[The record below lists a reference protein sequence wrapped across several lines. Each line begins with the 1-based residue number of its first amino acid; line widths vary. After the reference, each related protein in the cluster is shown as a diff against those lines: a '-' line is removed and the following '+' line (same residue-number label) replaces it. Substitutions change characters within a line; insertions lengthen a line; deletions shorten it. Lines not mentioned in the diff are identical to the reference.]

1 MATRGNLSNWH
12 VADASSPLTS
22 TLSTRRNLD
31 ILDNAREPLEAVSEE
46 GEDYE
51 LEDDDEEEA
60 DDEYDGLANEMA
72 IDEDIP
78 EEARA
83 EIEFYN
89 RYLVQPSTQRGI
101 HLRDEVERR
110 QRVNDASL
118 GEPDRLLQNSFY
130 NSNGTVSNTHRPH
143 VSRASLAAEG
153 LARRQGSTDSPHG
166 LQETPRRRTV
176 SSGVGSNRQGRTSP
190 ERREPDSVHLERYLA
205 EATVW
210 TLGDQRL
217 FPGIDPAR
225 LPPFIEVDE
234 SHELGG
240 GVELI
245 SQPLARYTSLNDDS
259 PLLPESLA
267 SRNTIPNLAR
277 RPVIEHPFS
286 PLNLG
291 TSVPDATERSLPA
304 GDNIANGSLERTS
317 ESSPGPQLPP
327 PITDTS
333 RPRKRRKSA
342 RARATG
348 DPALQ
353 PGTSR
358 TPSLGDMTRRPWRRR
373 RRPAN
378 LTVDEVAPPPSL
390 VQRPDGGAGVF
401 VQRRATPQTNDTEN
415 RPSLGRRASTS
426 ASSSPGPFQPNR
438 ELLVRAPRALS
449 AFDAALIEAANA
461 RNGRR
466 DYGLTL
472 DQIAETMRLRDYES
486 LSQHSVRVPTEQKHL
501 LPPLKHCRSRHLIF
515 TSELIPR
522 TFVAQK
528 RRDILGIFKN
538 KAPYVPACISW
549 IPGKPKIQYHITTSH
564 QPLRSS
570 SPPRFQSK
578 NRRGG
583 SLKELPV
590 EIFEQIARYCS
601 HDTLKK
607 MRLVNRDFETKL
619 SNRVFGTSVVP
630 FNLGIYGM
638 MVHDSPAKADADT
651 ERKGKAGKSSQNF
664 SAKEV
669 DDGMKIFKAWG
680 NNVKKFAMAFEVDE
694 EQLCNHPKKGKYEL
708 HTTFWGPY
716 KWPHPFYSR
725 YEVVEGLEKKAD
737 EFSCMSLALSYLKE
751 VRELGLSLDSG
762 LGRIAGPDIS
772 DRARIFQEKPRI
784 FGHSHPFHDLDA
796 KREWASKLHELGLHN
811 QKYEVDG
818 RKIHTAEGPL
828 PRNAY
833 GLYECTVHLGST
845 QSFLTFS
852 DCDGSTMG
860 KETLIFGGTNLSTI
874 PPSPRFIPNPLHHI
888 RNLEQGTKDS
898 PFKSASL
905 VPNNLTTAQKEW
917 LLETEWAQR
926 AFLSSYCMALTDN
939 SQTFMNVESLTIA
952 KLSSRYLASL
962 QRDDFWK
969 ALPNLNSLTI
979 KVSADFRD
987 IQKTDSGVVEAPDI
1001 IPSKAA
1007 IPFYNL
1013 IEACIAKISSIRTLV
1028 LGYFGGGEHEVGIF
1042 GRNQHVLPAPLY
1054 DLTNHSNSDIPSVLS
1069 LPYVEHL
1076 TLTNCWIA
1084 PATLISL
1091 VQEATPEMRTLT
1103 LDSVS
1108 LTTHY
1113 AGNEREPSPLE
1124 NGVSPVPNGFPR
1136 LYDPKLGNLWAN
1148 RGYTPDPNAH
1158 RDHHWLVTGGR
1169 KGSWRDVIDKITPGP
1184 TIDLLRYA
1192 YQHIDVVPELR
1203 TSPLERID
1211 FISCGYVRLPNQ
1223 PGLDQDG
1230 IGEVIIRPSIAALE
1244 KRAMDLIPVMMHRN
1258 TDLLLGQIVPLLAP
1272 EEHIVFRD
1280 CFPMTIGWG
1289 DNYTKYHNHEDGQ
1302 PTGGSGRFSGH
1313 VDKLI
1318 FGDDDRAAAVDNGS
1332 HQARRLHALQN
1343 RYYTGYVPWPRVTDE
1358 DVRTYENG
1366 NRNRDEE
1373 LAGLMRG
1380 FQ

>member
-12 VADASSPLTS
+12 IADPTSSLTS
-22 TLSTRRNLD
+22 TSGTRRDLV
-31 ILDNAREPLEAVSEE
+31 ILEHTREPLDGNVSEE
-46 GEDYE
+46 TEDFE
-51 LEDDDEEEA
+51 LENDDEEEA
-60 DDEYDGLANEMA
+60 DNEYDGSADEMV
-72 IDEDIP
+72 IDEEMP

-83 EIEFYN
+83 EIEYFN
-89 RYLVQPSTQRGI
+89 RHYAHTRTQRGV
-101 HLRDEVERR
+101 HFRDEVERR
-110 QRVNDASL
+110 QRMNDTAW
-118 GEPDRLLQNSFY
+118 GEREPDRLLQNPFY
-130 NSNGTVSNTHRPH
+130 NSNTTVSNIHRPH
-143 VSRASLAAEG
+143 VSDPRLAREA
-153 LARRQGSTDSPHG
+153 LARRQGSSDPPHG
-166 LQETPRRRTV
+166 LQEPPRRRIV
-176 SSGVGSNRQGRTSP
+176 SSGDGINRQGRTST
-190 ERREPDSVHLERYLA
+190 ERREPDPSAIDRYLA
-205 EATVW
+205 EAPVW
-210 TLGDQRL
+210 TLRNQRAY
-217 FPGIDPAR
+217 PGIDPAR

-234 SHELGG
+234 SHELGL

-245 SQPLARYTSLNDDS
+245 NPPPARTTPLNDTS
-259 PLLPESLA
+259 SLASESLA
-267 SRNTIPNLAR
+267 VRSTIPNLAR
-277 RPVIEHPFS
+277 RPVIEHPFH

-291 TSVPDATERSLPA
+291 TSVSDATESSLPA
-304 GDNIANGSLERTS
+304 GGDIANGSLEQTS
-317 ESSPGPQLPP
+317 ESNPGPQLPS
-327 PITDTS
+327 ITDTS
-333 RPRKRRKSA
+333 RPRKRHKSA

-348 DPALQ
+348 DPASQ

-358 TPSLGDMTRRPWRRR
+358 TPSHGDMSRRPFRRR

-378 LTVDEVAPPPSL
+378 STADEFSPTPL
-390 VQRPDGGAGVF
+390 LGQRPSGRTGVF
-401 VQRRATPQTNDTEN
+401 FQHQATPQTNDTES
-415 RPSLGRRASTS
+415 RPPLIRRASAS
-426 ASSSPGPFQPNR
+426 ASSSHS
-438 ELLVRAPRALS
+438 ELLALPPRTLS
-449 AFDAALIEAANA
+449 TFDAALIEAANA
-461 RNGRR
+461 RSDRR
-466 DYGLTL
+466 NYILPL
-472 DQIAETMRLRDYES
+472 DQISEAMRLRDYE
-486 LSQHSVRVPTEQKHL
+486 LLTQHSVRVPTDQRHL
-501 LPPLKHCRSRHLIF
+501 LPALEYCRSRHLIF

-522 TFVAQK
+522 TFAAQK

-538 KAPYVPACISW
+538 KAPYVPACISS
-549 IPGKPKIQYHITTSH
+549 IPGKPRIQYHVTTSR
-564 QPLRSS
+564 QPFRSS
-570 SPPRFQSK
+570 SPSRFQSK
-578 NRRGG
+578 NRRCG

-590 EIFEQIARYCS
+590 EIFEHIARYCS

-607 MRLVNRDFETKL
+607 MRLVNRDFENKL

-638 MVHDSPAKADADT
+638 MVHDSPAKGEVDT
-651 ERKGKAGKSSQNF
+651 ESKGKAGKSSQNF

-680 NNVKKFAMAFEVDE
+680 NNVRKFAMAFEVDE
-694 EQLCNHPKKGKYEL
+694 EQLCNHPKKGKYEH

-762 LGRIAGPDIS
+762 LGWIAGPDMS
-772 DRARIFQEKPRI
+772 DRARLFQEKPRI

-796 KREWASKLHELGLHN
+796 KKEWASKLHELGLHH

-818 RKIHTAEGPL
+818 RTIHTAEGPL

-852 DCDGSTMG
+852 DCDGSTNSG
-860 KETLIFGGTNLSTI
+860 NETLIFGGSNLSTVS
-874 PPSPRFIPNPLHHI
+874 PSPRFTPNPLHHI

-952 KLSSRYLASL
+952 KLSSRYLAAL

-1001 IPSKAA
+1001 TPSKAA
-1007 IPFYNL
+1007 FPFYNL
-1013 IEACIAKISSIRTLV
+1013 IEGCIANISSIRTLD

-1054 DLTNHSNSDIPSVLS
+1054 DVTNHRNSDIPSVLS

-1084 PATLISL
+1084 PTTLISL

-1124 NGVSPVPNGFPR
+1124 NGVFPVPNGFPR
-1136 LYDPKLGNLWAN
+1136 LYDPKIGNLWAN
-1148 RGYTPDPNAH
+1148 RGYTPDPNAQ
-1158 RDHHWLVTGGR
+1158 RNANHWLVTGGR

-1192 YQHIDVVPELR
+1192 YQHIDVVPEMR
-1203 TSPLERID
+1203 TGPLERIN
-1211 FISCGYVRLPNQ
+1211 FVSCGYVRLPNQ
-1223 PGLDQDG
+1223 QGLDQDG
-1230 IGEVIIRPSIAALE
+1230 IGEVIVRPTIAALE

-1258 TDLLLGQIVPLLAP
+1258 TDLLLGQIVPSLAG
-1272 EEHIVFRD
+1272 EEVAIFRD

-1289 DNYTKYHNHEDGQ
+1289 DDNIKYHNHEDGQ

-1313 VDKLI
+1313 VEKLL
-1318 FGDDDRAAAVDNGS
+1318 FADDRAVVNDVANQS
-1332 HQARRLHALQN
+1332 LLTRRLQALQN
-1343 RYYTGYVPWPRVTDE
+1343 RYYTGFVPWSRVNDS
-1358 DVRTYENG
+1358 DHQTYANTS
-1366 NRNRDEE
+1366 REE
-1373 LAGLMRG
+1373 ALAGLMGG
-1380 FQ
+1380 FE